1 MKDATVQEAEKPI
14 ICLLGS
20 FNPGERSQEIADPFG
35 VSKVALNSSRYI
47 RNFCSD
53 LCDNLNYSWSC
64 VNWLRLSCLNTPKKQ
79 FLLEDESETC

>member
-35 VSKVALNSSRYI
+35 VSKVVILEVSALI
-47 RNFCSD
+47 F
-53 LCDNLNYSWSC
+53 
-64 VNWLRLSCLNTPKKQ
+64 VVI
-79 FLLEDESETC
+79 